1 MASPSTDTLVKFVT
15 EHLALSVE
23 ELFELRGA
31 LDAHL
36 CKRVGAI
43 AHERPRRTL
52 YLPQDSLRE
61 L

>member
-23 ELFELRGA
+23 ELFELREA

-36 CKRVGAI
+36 CKRVGVES
-43 AHERPRRTL
+43 HERPRRTM
-52 YLPQDSLRE
+52 YLPTDSLGE

>member
-1 MASPSTDTLVKFVT
+1 MASPSTDTLIKFVT

-23 ELFELRGA
+23 ELFELREA

-36 CKRVGAI
+36 CARVGVV

-52 YLPQDSLRE
+52 YLPQDSLGK